1 MRDRL
6 ILVVR
11 EILKRPS
18 LNDAI
23 MDCEGYIT
31 RDSLRTAATTL
42 RGNSSTGTFSQDPFH
57 GLDNAAVVRALQG
70 YFKHLRDETKDRRSF
85 FEEFEYVE
93 IALLK
98 AVMNDP
104 DEVDSQSLSIL
115 DPSTGLPRKKYSEHC
130 VYMAKNI
137 IERPG
142 LLRSLVHINSV
153 RLFGRLKPTEWLSN
167 TGLERWLERYEVYK
181 AR

>member
-11 EILKRPS
+11 EILRRPLLS
-18 LNDAI
+18 DAI
-23 MDCEGYIT
+23 IDCEGFIT
-31 RDSLRTAATTL
+31 RDSLRTAATNL
-42 RGNSSTGTFSQDPFH
+42 RGNSSPEGFSQDPFH
-57 GLDNAAVVRALQG
+57 GQGNAKVVQALKSH
-70 YFKHLRDETKDRRSF
+70 FKQLRDKTKDRTSF
-85 FEEFEYVE
+85 FEEFAYLE

-98 AVMNDP
+98 TVMTDP
-104 DEVDSQSLSIL
+104 DDVDLQGQPIL
-115 DPSTGLPRKKYSEHC
+115 DPSTGLPRKKYSEQC

-142 LLRSLVHINSV
+142 LLRSLERANYT
-153 RLFGRLKPTEWLSN
+153 RLLGRPKYEGWLSN
-167 TGLERWLERYEVYK
+167 KSLERWLEQYAIQK